1 MAIQLKKLTLMI
13 LGLGICATSY
23 ATEAP
28 ITVTKDYNL
37 DADLSYLLSN
47 SSQPDGTS
55 TDQQSV
61 AGHIDYKRMVGVWGQ
76 EIKAEAIG
84 SNSNTSTSNV
94 ERYLV
99 AGKMIHSEGSYYEF
113 GKLQWE
119 KDRSSSFDYQTS
131 LTAGLGSELYR
142 DEIQFFNG
150 ELGLGVRY
158 DKNSL
163 PPHDG
168 NTEAIATVAAHYE
181 RKLTPTVN
189 FSQDLGYDYGSSTN
203 TFRSRS
209 ALSLTMTEHLS
220 GLFSYDYKKISADLG
235 DSHSSLTAFGLKY
248 SY

>member
-1 MAIQLKKLTLMI
+1 MALPFNPLSLIV
-13 LGLGICATSY
+13 LGLILSTAAS
-23 ATEAP
+23 AAEDP
-28 ITVTKDYNL
+28 IKVTKDYNL
-37 DADLSYLLSN
+37 DADLSYLLSS
-47 SSQPDGTS
+47 SSQTDGES
-55 TDQQSV
+55 TKQQSV
-61 AGHIDYKRMVGVWGQ
+61 AGHLDYKRMVGIWGQ
-76 EIKAEAIG
+76 ELKAEAIG
-84 SNSNTSTSNV
+84 SNSNTSTDNV

-99 AGKMIHSEGSYYEF
+99 AGKMMHSEGSYYEF

-142 DEIQFFNG
+142 DEIQFLNG

-158 DKNSL
+158 DKDSV
-163 PPHDG
+163 PPHHG
-168 NTEAIATVAAHYE
+168 NTEAIGTAAAHYE

-189 FSQDLGYDYGSSTN
+189 FSQDLGYDYGSTTN
-203 TFRSRS
+203 TFRARS
-209 ALSLTMTEHLS
+209 ALSLTVTEHLS